1 MSQPLTPRD
10 PDFEARG
17 RRLFAR
23 QGIMETLQ
31 GQVDEITPGAV
42 TLSAPIRPETS
53 QQHGYA
59 HAGFTWTMGDSAA
72 GFAAQTLLSPTQGV
86 LTTEMK
92 INLLAP
98 AKGERLI
105 ARGRVERAGRRLIVV
120 RADISALA
128 EGAETHVAIMLGT
141 IMVMEGLE

>member
-1 MSQPLTPRD
+1 MSQPFTPSD
-10 PDFEARG
+10 PDYVARG
-17 RRLFAR
+17 RRLFAQ
-23 QGIMETLQ
+23 QGIMATLQ
-31 GQVDEITPGAV
+31 GQVDEIAPGAV

-72 GFAAQTLLSPTQGV
+72 GFAAQTLLTATQGV

-105 ARGRVERAGRRLIVV
+105 ARGKVERAGRRLIVV
-120 RADISALA
+120 RADIAA
-128 EGAETHVAIMLGT
+128 RAGTVETHVAIMLGT